1 MEGADMTS
9 ALLIFVILVVVVV
22 LGSFVLIAVLVGK
35 GAMRWHNN
43 NQQPI
48 QTLPAVVVT
57 KRTRV
62 SGGSGSS
69 SAHTSYYA
77 TFELQTGERREF
89 LVPGAAYGQLA
100 ERDQGQVTF
109 QGTRFQGFARGW
121 PPAGPAQQPW

>member
-1 MEGADMTS
+1 MMSG
-9 ALLIFVILVVVVV
+9 LLIFVMLGALLMIGSIVLVVM
-22 LGSFVLIAVLVGK
+22 LIGK
-35 GAMRWHNN
+35 GAMRWHTN

-62 SGGSGSS
+62 SGGGSS

-89 LVPGAAYGQLA
+89 LVPGDAYGQLA
-100 ERDQGQVTF
+100 ERDQGQLTF
-109 QGTRFQGFARGW
+109 QGTRFHGYARGW
-121 PPAGPAQQPW
+121 PPAGPAHQPW